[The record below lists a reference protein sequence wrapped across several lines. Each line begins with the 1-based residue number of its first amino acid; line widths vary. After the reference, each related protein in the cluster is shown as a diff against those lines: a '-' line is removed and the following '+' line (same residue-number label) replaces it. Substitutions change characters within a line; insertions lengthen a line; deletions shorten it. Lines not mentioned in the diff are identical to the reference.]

1 MPLAAPQFRLH
12 ALSRDKPRR
21 TMMKK
26 LILQMQMSVDGF
38 VGANEDHPWQ
48 LWEWGDES
56 GWDDELKQDFN
67 AVFAGIDTIL
77 LSRKMVQEGYLTHWG
92 NAAKKFPR
100 DPFYAFAQRVV
111 DAQKVALSDKLK
123 HSVWERTR
131 VASGDLPREVNA
143 LKAGEGGDMAVFGGA
158 GFASALIAAGLVDE
172 FQLFI
177 NPAVLG
183 AGRRIF
189 DQGGFQNLALLG
201 SKAYACGMV
210 VNSYAPVG

>member
-1 MPLAAPQFRLH
+1 
-12 ALSRDKPRR
+12 
-21 TMMKK
+21 MKK

-38 VGANEDHPWQ
+38 VGASEDHAWQ
-48 LWEWGDES
+48 LWEWGDDI
-56 GWDDELKQDFN
+56 GWDEELKRDFN

-77 LSRKMVQEGYLTHWG
+77 LSRKMAQEGYQNHWG
-92 NAAKKFPR
+92 NAAKKYPS
-100 DPFYAFAQRVV
+100 DPFYAFAQRIV
-111 DAQKVALSDKLK
+111 DATKVVLSDRLK
-123 HSVWERTR
+123 TSQWERTT
-131 VASGDLPREVNA
+131 VVSGDLPREVAA
-143 LKAGEGGDMAVFGGA
+143 LKAGEGADMVVFGGA

-189 DQGGFQNLALLG
+189 DQGGFGKLWLLG

-210 VNSYAPVG
+210 VNRYAPAG